1 MIVIASASVP
11 RDEIFTVDEF
21 IADPI
26 FHSAKF
32 FLPRSWASLRAEV
45 KFNALF
51 GLKTEKSSG
60 NLLTASKMGIYSPL
74 V

>member
-1 MIVIASASVP
+1 MIVLASASAP
-11 RDEIFTVDEF
+11 LNEIFTIDEF
-21 IADPI
+21 MADRI

-32 FLPRSWASLRAEV
+32 FLPRSGASLRAEIN
-45 KFNALF
+45 FNVLF
-51 GLKTEKSSG
+51 GLKTEKGSG